1 MSLRM
6 ILRILGLLLM
16 MFSLTMVPPIL
27 ISLLFA
33 DGMWQAFVIA
43 LSITVATAPDVSA
56 QPPCAQGAAYPRRLS
71 DRGPVLERAGAV
83 RFLALDAHRRS
94 ALSRPMPS
102 SSRSPG

>member
-33 DGMWQAFVIA
+33 DGMWQAFVVA
-43 LSITVATAPDVSA
+43 LGSPWAP
-56 QPPCAQGAAYPRRLS
+56 
-71 DRGPVLERAGAV
+71 GP
-83 RFLALDAHRRS
+83 
-94 ALSRPMPS
+94 
-102 SSRSPG
+102 